1 MRHFLRCPTSL
12 PMSSPATFCDTVVST
27 QFDSHA
33 TSSHVSMDWVINSGV
48 PTRGSRLSGR
58 LTLPCNMGGISILLS
73 DVTVV
78 ASLPCDLV
86 LGLDWVPLMRKSAQ
100 RVVVHLSSGPL
111 DFRTP
116 GSSIVFPQFQASPV
130 RFSVLSVPAPTG
142 GPRARDRI
150 SDQDV
155 RPGSPVAP
163 RPRGKILNM
172 NADLILNEH
181 DPFVRLA
188 SEDKI
193 AVVHFLI
200 VKHQIDV
207 LALRKMTA
215 RHNGLSSRLSG
226 ETRKSADVLRSE
238 FLTHQ
243 CTEACLV
250 LKSEAL
256 LAGLSP
262 PSLTAVEIQL
272 CMLLLGT
279 RKRHTP
285 FPSTAGS
292 LSPPSPNPQKKGHT
306 WASSSDHSTV

>member
-1 MRHFLRCPTSL
+1 
-12 PMSSPATFCDTVVST
+12 MSSAATFCDAVVST

-33 TSSHVSMDWVINSGV
+33 TSSHVSLDWVLHSGV
-48 PTRGSRLSGR
+48 PTLM
-58 LTLPCNMGGISILLS
+58 LPCNTGGISILLS

-86 LGLDWVPLMRKSAQ
+86 LGLDWVQLMRKLAQ

-116 GSSIVFPQFQASPV
+116 GSSIVFPPLAPQFQASPV
-130 RFSVLSVPAPTG
+130 RFSVLSVPVPTG
-142 GPRARDRI
+142 GPGTSRTRDGI

-155 RPGSPVAP
+155 RTGSPVAP
-163 RPRGKILNM
+163 RTRGKTVNM
-172 NADLILNEH
+172 NADLMLNEH

-238 FLTHQ
+238 FITHQ

-262 PSLTAVEIQL
+262 PSLAGVEIQL

-285 FPSTAGS
+285 FPSATGN
-292 LSPPSPNPQKKGHT
+292 LSASSPNPQKKGHT
-306 WASSSDHSTV
+306 WVNSSDHSTV

>member
-1 MRHFLRCPTSL
+1 MIDMCHSASL
-12 PMSSPATFCDTVVST
+12 SSILHLSPMSSAATFCDAVVST

-33 TSSHVSMDWVINSGV
+33 TSSHVSLDWVLNSGV
-48 PTRGSRLSGR
+48 PTCGSRLSGR
-58 LTLPCNMGGISILLS
+58 LTLPCNTGGISILLS

-86 LGLDWVPLMRKSAQ
+86 LGLDWVQLMRKSAQ

-111 DFRTP
+111 EDT
-116 GSSIVFPQFQASPV
+116 
-130 RFSVLSVPAPTG
+130 
-142 GPRARDRI
+142 RI
-150 SDQDV
+150 IHSQDV
-155 RPGSPVAP
+155 RTGLPVAP
-163 RPRGKILNM
+163 RTRGKTLNM
-172 NADLILNEH
+172 NADSTLNEH

-215 RHNGLSSRLSG
+215 RHIGLSSRLSG

-238 FLTHQ
+238 FITHQ
-243 CTEACLV
+243 CTEARLV

-262 PSLTAVEIQL
+262 PLLTGVEIQL

-285 FPSTAGS
+285 FPTAGN
-292 LSPPSPNPQKKGHT
+292 LSASSPNPQKKGHT
-306 WASSSDHSTV
+306 WVNSSDHSTV

>member
-1 MRHFLRCPTSL
+1 MRHFLQCPTSL
-12 PMSSPATFCDTVVST
+12 PMLSPATFCDAVVST

-33 TSSHVSMDWVINSGV
+33 TSSHVSLDWVINSGV
-48 PTRGSRLSGR
+48 PTRGSQLSGR
-58 LTLPCNMGGISILLS
+58 LTLPCNTGGISILLS

-78 ASLPCDLV
+78 ASLPCDL
-86 LGLDWVPLMRKSAQ
+86 Q
-100 RVVVHLSSGPL
+100 VVVHLSSGPL

-142 GPRARDRI
+142 GPRTRDRI

-155 RPGSPVAP
+155 QPGSPVAP

-188 SEDKI
+188 SEDKF

-243 CTEACLV
+243 CTEACLI

-272 CMLLLGT
+272 
-279 RKRHTP
+279 
-285 FPSTAGS
+285 TAGS

-306 WASSSDHSTV
+306 WASSSDHSAV

>member
-12 PMSSPATFCDTVVST
+12 PISSPATSRVVST
-27 QFDSHA
+27 QFESHA

-48 PTRGSRLSGR
+48 PMRGSRLSGQ
-58 LTLPCNMGGISILLS
+58 LTLPCNTGGISILLS

-100 RVVVHLSSGPL
+100 RVVVHFSSGPL

-130 RFSVLSVPAPTG
+130 RFSVLSVLAPTG
-142 GPRARDRI
+142 GPRTRDRI

-163 RPRGKILNM
+163 QILNM

-200 VKHQIDV
+200 VKYQIDV

-243 CTEACLV
+243 CTEACL
-250 LKSEAL
+250 
-256 LAGLSP
+256 
-262 PSLTAVEIQL
+262 L

-285 FPSTAGS
+285 FPRTAGS

-306 WASSSDHSTV
+306 WASSSYHSTV

>member
-1 MRHFLRCPTSL
+1 MHHFLRCPTSL
-12 PMSSPATFCDTVVST
+12 PMSSPATFCDTVI
-27 QFDSHA
+27 
-33 TSSHVSMDWVINSGV
+33 SHVSLDWVINSGV
-48 PTRGSRLSGR
+48 PTRGSQLSGR
-58 LTLPCNMGGISILLS
+58 LMLPCNTGGISILLS

-86 LGLDWVPLMRKSAQ
+86 LGLDWVPLIRKSAQ

-116 GSSIVFPQFQASPV
+116 GSSIVFSQFQASPV
-130 RFSVLSVPAPTG
+130 CFSVLSVPAPTG
-142 GPRARDRI
+142 GPRTRDRI

-155 RPGSPVAP
+155 RPDSPVAP
-163 RPRGKILNM
+163 RLRGKILNM
-172 NADLILNEH
+172 NADLILNNEH

-250 LKSEAL
+250 LN
-256 LAGLSP
+256 
-262 PSLTAVEIQL
+262 
-272 CMLLLGT
+272 
-279 RKRHTP
+279 
-285 FPSTAGS
+285 TAGS
-292 LSPPSPNPQKKGHT
+292 PSPPSPNPQKKGHT
-306 WASSSDHSTV
+306 WASSSDHSIV